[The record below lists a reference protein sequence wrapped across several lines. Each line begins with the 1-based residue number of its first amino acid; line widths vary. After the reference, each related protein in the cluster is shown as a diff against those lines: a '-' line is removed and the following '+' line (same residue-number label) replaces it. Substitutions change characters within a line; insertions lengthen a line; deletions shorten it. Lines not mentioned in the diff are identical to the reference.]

1 MLPVRPNHNTK
12 KWGANMKRTFGFLL
26 AFCLLLGLLS
36 GCGIKVKVE
45 ETPEPQ
51 MTETTP
57 ELRDVSLKFADSYDE
72 VFGALKSAE
81 EAMGSV
87 MVYNGGIKEEADAT
101 EANAGDGA
109 QSDTYFSGT
118 NVQVEGVDE
127 GDIVKTDGTFI
138 YILRDVE
145 LIIMKAEGKNVSEVS
160 HTIVGS
166 EWESASGEDNVESTT
181 EKMPVALYVVGDRA
195 VVISSYFRWTESGN
209 GDAAEN
215 SNYVAVDIYNIE
227 NRSQPVLL
235 KSLGQDGYEVDSRM
249 IGNTLFLCTAY
260 YVYDPDQSHPE
271 KFVPRLYTDG
281 KGEPVPCGTIGIL
294 PDSDSTTYAVLGSY
308 DVASASMNNT
318 QSVLGGGESVYM
330 NADNLYLCRTVYGDN
345 VAESGTDGPYTVT
358 THKTDVSTTVNRFTV
373 ADGTLTYAATGSVP
387 GGLNNQFSLDAY
399 NGYLRMAT
407 TEQNGGYKVYVDEG
421 HKFENYEPMDTVQSN
436 DVFVLDGDLNVVGSA
451 ANIAPDE
458 SVYSAR
464 FDGDYAYL
472 CTYRTVDPIF
482 AVDLSDPAAPNV
494 VGELSL
500 TGYSDYLHLW
510 TEHQLFGLG
519 MQTQEIASEGGT
531 TARLDGMK
539 MVMIDTTDPASLKEE
554 NTLEIDADFSQALY
568 NHKAVLVDQARDL
581 IAFPAEGNYL
591 VYGYS
596 AEQGFQLKKEIT
608 FENEWDWQSR
618 GLYIGDCFY
627 VVSSDCIYTIDLNTL
642 ENVGQ
647 TILSRG

>member
-1 MLPVRPNHNTK
+1 
-12 KWGANMKRTFGFLL
+12 MKRTFGILL
-26 AFCLLLGLLS
+26 AFCTLVGLLS

-51 MTETTP
+51 AAESTP
-57 ELRDVSLKFADSYDE
+57 ELQNLSLKFADSYDE
-72 VFGALKSAE
+72 VYDALKSAE
-81 EAMGSV
+81 DAMESV
-87 MVYNGGIKEEADAT
+87 MVYNDGAKEASAVSEAD
-101 EANAGDGA
+101 AGDGA
-109 QSDTYFSGT
+109 PTDTYYSGT
-118 NVQVEGVDE
+118 NVQVAGVDE
-127 GDIVKTDGTFI
+127 GDIVKTDGTYI

-166 EWESASGEDNVESTT
+166 EWESTTNDNALSETT

-195 VVISSYFRWTESGN
+195 VVISSYFHWLESEN
-209 GDAAEN
+209 GASDEN
-215 SNYVAVDIYNIE
+215 TNFVSVDIYNIE
-227 NRSQPVLL
+227 NRSQPVLM

-260 YVYDPDQSHPE
+260 YVYDPDQSSPE
-271 KFVPRLYTDG
+271 LFVPCLYTDG
-281 KGEPVPCGTIGIL
+281 KSEPVTCGTIGLL
-294 PDSDSTTYAVLGSY
+294 PDSDSTTYAVLTSY
-308 DVASASMNNT
+308 DLASASMANT
-318 QSVLGGGESVYM
+318 QSILGGGETVYM
-330 NADNLYLCRTVYGDN
+330 NADNLYLCRTVYHDSVTETG
-345 VAESGTDGPYTVT
+345 SDGPYEVT
-358 THKTDVSTTVNRFTV
+358 THKTDATTTVNRFTV
-373 ADGTLTYAATGSVP
+373 ADGVLTYASTGSVP

-436 DVFVLDGDLNVVGSA
+436 DVFVLDGDLQVVGSVT
-451 ANIAPDE
+451 NLAPDE

-464 FDGDYAYL
+464 FDGDYGYL
-472 CTYRTVDPIF
+472 CTYKTVDPIF
-482 AVDLSDPAAPNV
+482 AVDLSDPTAPEV
-494 VGELSL
+494 IGELALS
-500 TGYSDYLHLW
+500 GYSDYLHLW
-510 TEHQLFGLG
+510 TDHQLFGLG
-519 MQTQEIASEGGT
+519 MQTQEIASENGT

-554 NTLEIDADFSQALY
+554 STLEIDADYSQALY
-568 NHKAVLVDQARDL
+568 NHKAILVDQARDL

-591 VYGYS
+591 VYGYN
-596 AEQGFQLKKEIT
+596 ADQGFQLKKEIT